1 MTYRHAL
8 ELALVLGKY
17 STTLC
22 TSGERGVSIVVTVL
36 GEMTTLTQKSENVN
50 FRYIDTDILGKESN
64 INGTAPKLTP

>member
-8 ELALVLGKY
+8 ELVLGEY

-36 GEMTTLTQKSENVN
+36 GEMTISAL
-50 FRYIDTDILGKESN
+50 
-64 INGTAPKLTP
+64 